1 MEIQNNYEPP
11 WAQVAFSSISR
22 LELFMQD
29 YLLRIDILQE
39 TKGRQS
45 TLDLTQVLFAQPF
58 SSPVLFARTIC
69 NFRVAFKLISFT
81 ECLVNRSSNSP
92 KDVNAAA

>member
-1 MEIQNNYEPP
+1 MEMQSSYEPSS
-11 WAQVAFSSISR
+11 AQVGFSGISR
-22 LELFMQD
+22 LESFVQD

-39 TKGRQS
+39 TKGLQS
-45 TLDLTQVLFAQPF
+45 PLDLIQVLFAQPF
-58 SSPVLFARTIC
+58 SSPDPFARTIC

-81 ECLVNRSSNSP
+81 ECLVNCSSNSL